1 MFNSKGKHEIQKQTN
16 TGTQK
21 SEAGS
26 CVISRGTTIE
36 GKFKTTEDLRLDGTI
51 IGEVKSEKKLV
62 MGESGK
68 IEGTVICGESSIRG
82 RIEGEL
88 NVKGL
93 LHLLNSAFIKGRIV
107 AKKMVVDEG
116 AAYNG
121 ECLIGEQHFSKEAV
135 KN

>member
-1 MFNSKGKHEIQKQTN
+1 MFNSKGKHQTQKQTN
-16 TGTQK
+16 PGVQK

-26 CVISRGTTIE
+26 CVISRGTIIE

-68 IEGTVICGESSIRG
+68 IEGTVICGESSIKG

-93 LHLLNSAFIKGRIV
+93 LHLLSSAFIKGKIV

-121 ECLIGEQHFSKEAV
+121 ECLIGEQHFSKESV

>member
-1 MFNSKGKHEIQKQTN
+1 MFKSKGTHETQKQSNSATQN
-16 TGTQK
+16 T
-21 SEAGS
+21 EIGS
-26 CVISRGTTIE
+26 CVISQGTVIE

-51 IGEVKSEKKLV
+51 VGEIRSDKRLV
-62 MGESGK
+62 LGKNGK
-68 IEGTVICGESSIRG
+68 IEGTVTCNESSIKG

-93 LHLLNSAFIKGRIV
+93 LHLLSSAFIKGRII

-116 AAYNG
+116 ASYNG
-121 ECLIGEQHFSKEAV
+121 ECLIGEQHFSKESI

>member
-1 MFNSKGKHEIQKQTN
+1 MFNSKGNNEIQKQSNPSAQN
-16 TGTQK
+16 TQI
-21 SEAGS
+21 SS
-26 CVISRGTTIE
+26 CVISKGTLIE

-51 IGEVKSEKKLV
+51 IGEVKSEKRLV
-62 MGESGK
+62 MGTSGK
-68 IEGTVICGESSIRG
+68 IEGIVNCNESSIKG

-88 NVKGL
+88 NVGGL
-93 LHLLNSAFIKGRIV
+93 LHLLSTALIKGKIR

-116 AAYNG
+116 AEYNG

>member
-1 MFNSKGKHEIQKQTN
+1 MFNSKGTHETQKQTN
-16 TGTQK
+16 SGTQNAEK
-21 SEAGS
+21 GS
-26 CVISRGTTIE
+26 CVISQGTIIE

-51 IGEVKSEKKLV
+51 VGEVRSDKRLV
-62 MGESGK
+62 LGKNGK
-68 IEGTVICGESSIRG
+68 IEGTVNCNESSIKG

-93 LHLLNSAFIKGRIV
+93 LHLLSSAFIKGRIK

-116 AAYNG
+116 ASYNG
-121 ECLIGEQHFSKEAV
+121 ECFIGDQHFQKEAI

>member
-1 MFNSKGKHEIQKQTN
+1 MFNSKGNHETQKKTN
-16 TGTQK
+16 PIVQK

-26 CVISRGTTIE
+26 CVISRGTVIE

-51 IGEVKSEKKLV
+51 IGEVKSAKKLV
-62 MGESGK
+62 IGESGK
-68 IEGTVICGESSIRG
+68 IEGTVNCNESSIKG

-93 LHLLNSAFIKGRIV
+93 LHLLSSAFIKGKIV

-121 ECLIGEQHFSKEAV
+121 ECLIGEQHFSKESV